1 MRPEERENDM
11 LEQLLRESLASE
23 AVPSEDFTQ
32 RLMEKVSRTPQEK
45 RVITFP
51 YKKVLATVAAC
62 AVIAA
67 AIPLVLSG
75 GSGASTNDAAS
86 ADCVAPVESV
96 MQSSDEVADQEFTT
110 GGAMSGD
117 ANGGAAPYLTM
128 QPKENAKPEYGM
140 STTDTAESTTTA
152 AMDDAGDEIRQS
164 VTVTLR
170 GDAAQSAFAALA
182 DMGIVPT
189 KTEGDSLTYSL
200 TAAQAAELA
209 ALEGDYPDGVTLVL
223 VLEDAG

>member
-11 LEQLLRESLASE
+11 LEQLLRESLAAE

-32 RLMEKVSRTPQEK
+32 RLMEKVKCTPQEK

-75 GSGASTNDAAS
+75 GIAPMNDATS
-86 ADCVAPVESV
+86 ADCAAPAESV
-96 MQSSDEVADQEFTT
+96 MQESDEVADREFTS
-110 GGAMSGD
+110 GGA
-117 ANGGAAPYLTM
+117 ANDGAAPYLAM
-128 QPKENAKPEYGM
+128 QPKDNAKPEYETPATDTTES
-140 STTDTAESTTTA
+140 STTAT
-152 AMDDAGDEIRQS
+152 MDDADDGAVGTE
-164 VTVTLR
+164 TVTLT

-182 DMGIVPT
+182 DMGIAPT
-189 KTEGDSLTYSL
+189 EIEGDSLTYSL
-200 TAAQAAELA
+200 TAEQAAELA

-223 VLEDAG
+223 EDVG